1 MSNSVTLWTVAP
13 QRLLC
18 PWDFPGKSTGL
29 GCHAFLREI
38 LPTQGSNPCLLRL
51 WHWQTGSLPL
61 VPAGKPVCAYKQQKF
76 ISHCSGG
83 WRSKIRF
90 EAGRWHN
97 HCTGNREVPGLRLFV
112 KSLKEGPGAHLHGL
126 SVTSTAQCSLT
137 ELSFSH
143 VCSVKVLSCSR
154 GHVSLSGE
162 RGSGRCLILFLCLGQ
177 SSLYTR
183 RGPGEMAAAP

>member
-1 MSNSVTLWTVAP
+1 M
-13 QRLLC
+13 
-18 PWDFPGKSTGL
+18 
-29 GCHAFLREI
+29 
-38 LPTQGSNPCLLRL
+38 
-51 WHWQTGSLPL
+51 
-61 VPAGKPVCAYKQQKF
+61 CAYKQQKF

-126 SVTSTAQCSLT
+126 SVTSTAQCGLT